1 MSLKSKDRASWD
13 PALSDQ
19 KKPARAKLPGRLAA
33 PHEVLELA
41 VVPAP
46 AGPLFYDRLILHLS
60 DGDGGR
66 WMLNLGEFKP
76 SREGGALA
84 VSTAYFR
91 VDVASSAQALC
102 VGFARWLEQPAPDV
116 PPKTADAFVPFK
128 CLYYGLEAREDEERW
143 EDFIFELGTAF
154 ELRLGFRLWRGAA
167 RAQFFL
173 PELGPGRHGALMFAL
188 SHMFWG
194 QRLLSSREELLTQ
207 EPLVETVRP
216 LEGPAPSSEV
226 CVCGERVW
234 FLGAHEDGPVELW
247 RLDVALDAQPQQ
259 VWSSALWYIAGG
271 FSADGKRALVIA
283 IDEALERERC
293 LLLSLETLLVEE
305 LELPWLE
312 LEPGEVTAA
321 LDGPG
326 ERVAICCTSWD
337 EPCVKVFST
346 QASAGFELLGVS
358 PALDGLDGVWDWH
371 PARGLHAI
379 CVLEDERTLSMYW
392 ELGQPQ
398 WRGQLGQTCSPA
410 GRWVAT
416 AQGAQIHFSHAHAH
430 QGDEAQPSWRWRAG
444 AMTDLEGLSEAM
456 LVPAESLRWSA
467 EALVLYASPWLLLDP
482 VNQREQVLMYPE
494 SPTLTFYEFV
504 ALGASCG
511 VLSDLDGAL
520 YLATLRAQR

>member
-19 KKPARAKLPGRLAA
+19 KKPARPKLPGVLVM
-33 PHEVLELA
+33 PHEVLELE

-60 DGDGGR
+60 DGEGGR

-84 VSTAYFR
+84 ASTAYFR
-91 VDVASSAQALC
+91 VDEAHSAQALC
-102 VGFARWLEQPAPDV
+102 AGFARWLGQPEPTPEEQ
-116 PPKTADAFVPFK
+116 PKTADALVPFK
-128 CLYYGLEAREDEERW
+128 CLYYGLEAREDEARW

-154 ELRLGFRLWRGAA
+154 ELRLGLRLWRGAA

-173 PELGPGRHGALMFAL
+173 PDLGPGRHGALMFAL

-226 CVCGERVW
+226 CICGELVW

-247 RLDVALDAQPQQ
+247 RLDVSLGQQPQQ

-271 FSADGKRALVIA
+271 FSADGKRALIVA

-293 LLLSLETLLVEE
+293 LLLSLETLIAQE
-305 LELPWLE
+305 LTLPSLE
-312 LEPGEVTAA
+312 LEPGEVTAT
-321 LDGPG
+321 LDEHG

-346 QASAGFELLGVS
+346 RAQSGCELLGIS
-358 PALDGLDGVWDWH
+358 PALEGLDGVWDWH
-371 PARGLHAI
+371 PGRGLHAI
-379 CVLEDERTLSMYW
+379 CVLKDERTLSMYW

-398 WRGQLGQTCSPA
+398 WRGQLGQTRSPS
-410 GRWVAT
+410 GRWIAQ
-416 AQGAQIHFSHAHAH
+416 AQGAQIHFSPAED
-430 QGDEAQPSWRWRAG
+430 GGGEEAWRWRAG

-482 VNQREQVLMYPE
+482 VHQRERVLMSPD

-504 ALGASCG
+504 ALGERCG